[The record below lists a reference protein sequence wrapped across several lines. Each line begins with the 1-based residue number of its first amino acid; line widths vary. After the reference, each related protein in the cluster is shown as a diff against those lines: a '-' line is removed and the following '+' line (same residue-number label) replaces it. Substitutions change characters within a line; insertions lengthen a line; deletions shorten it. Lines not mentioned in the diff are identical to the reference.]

1 MLRKDKV
8 LLESL
13 TRKYGKKNLLNEMDQ
28 LGVRGLEK
36 SVRKIRFKIGKIIDF
51 ISHSFDI
58 DIFSLKNIKPFLFIE
73 LNEKTYKVE
82 EVIYDWKNYE
92 NISHDTD
99 FEDLIFVVSDDND
112 KEIEIYLNEI
122 EDIDE
127 LLYIQEWFDGHKRDI
142 IEDIEE
148 DLDR

>member
-1 MLRKDKV
+1 MLRKDKMM
-8 LLESL
+8 LESL
-13 TRKYGKKNLLNEMDQ
+13 TRKYGKKNLLNEMDM

-36 SVRKIRFKIGKIIDF
+36 SIRKIRFKIGKIIDF

-73 LNEKTYKVE
+73 LNEKNYKVE

-92 NISHDTD
+92 TISYDTD
-99 FEDLIFVVSDDND
+99 FEDLIFVVSDEND
-112 KEIEIYLNEI
+112 KEIEISLKEI
-122 EDIDE
+122 EDVNE
-127 LLYIQEWFDGHKRDI
+127 LLHIQEWFGRHKRDI
-142 IEDIEE
+142 IEVIEE